1 MTFWI
6 IAAAMVVATLAFVL
20 PPLLRRARITGPGED
35 ELNVAVHRQRLAEL
49 EADLR
54 NDTLTQEQFEAAR
67 AELERQLL
75 TDVPQGR
82 TKTMADSS
90 SRAPAIVVTV
100 LVPLIAVGLYFKL
113 GNPDAMKHA
122 SQAAA
127 QDPTMHSLEEG
138 VSRLAARL
146 SANPKDAEGWS
157 MLGRSYVVLKRFG
170 EASLAFAKAYELLG
184 SQPDIMVDY
193 AEALA
198 LANNNNMIGKPA
210 ELVFAAVKQ
219 QPNHAKGLWLA
230 GHAAAQ
236 QNRLPEAIGYWKRLL
251 AMLPPGEE
259 GARNVSQI
267 IAQAEGM
274 LAQAGGGAPSAA
286 APQASPAPAGKV
298 AVQVRVALSP
308 ALAARAAPTDT
319 VFVFARAAQGPR
331 MPLAIVR
338 KQVKDLPL
346 TVTLDDSMAMSPQM
360 TISSVPEIVIGARV
374 SKTGNATTSSGD
386 LQGLSKPLKTGS
398 LSKVEVTVSEVVP

>member
-1 MTFWI
+1 
-6 IAAAMVVATLAFVL
+6 
-20 PPLLRRARITGPGED
+20 
-35 ELNVAVHRQRLAEL
+35 
-49 EADLR
+49 
-54 NDTLTQEQFEAAR
+54 
-67 AELERQLL
+67 
-75 TDVPQGR
+75 
-82 TKTMADSS
+82 
-90 SRAPAIVVTV
+90 
-100 LVPLIAVGLYFKL
+100 
-113 GNPDAMKHA
+113 
-122 SQAAA
+122 
-127 QDPTMHSLEEG
+127 
-138 VSRLAARL
+138 
-146 SANPKDAEGWS
+146 
-157 MLGRSYVVLKRFG
+157 MLGRSYIVLKRFG
-170 EASLAFAKAYELLG
+170 EATLAFAKAYELLG
-184 SQPDIMVDY
+184 DQPDIMVDY

-198 LANNNNMIGKPA
+198 LANNNSMVGKPS
-210 ELVFAAVKQ
+210 ELVFKAVKQ

-236 QNRLPEAIGYWKRLL
+236 QNRLPDAIAYWKRLL

-267 IAQAEGM
+267 ITQAEGM
-274 LAQAGGGAPSAA
+274 LAQAGGGAPRAA
-286 APQASPAPAGKV
+286 APQPAATAPAGKV
-298 AVQVRVALSP
+298 AVQVRVELSP

-374 SKTGNATTSSGD
+374 SKSGNATTSSGD

-398 LSKVEVTVSEVVP
+398 LSKVDVTVSEVVP